1 MDSVPNGSANAGEVG
16 EITHYGV
23 GTRFEGLAR
32 RHLERSGLRFIAAN
46 VKYRGG
52 ELDLIMQDGGTW
64 VFVEVRYRRHA
75 RYGHALES
83 IDLRKRRRLLYAAS
97 RWLHGRSLSI
107 ETADCRFDVLA
118 ITGNQLQ
125 WLTNAF
131 DANGDA

>member
-1 MDSVPNGSANAGEVG
+1 MKSA
-16 EITHYGV
+16 
-23 GTRFEGLAR
+23 AR
-32 RHLERSGLRFIAAN
+32 RHLERAGLSFIAAN

-52 ELDLIMQDGGTW
+52 ELDLIMQDNSTW

-75 RYGHALES
+75 QYGSALES
-83 IDLRKRRRLLYAAS
+83 IDRRKRQRLMYAAS
-97 RWLHGRSLSI
+97 RWLHDRSQSL

-131 DANGDA
+131 DADDDV

>member
-1 MDSVPNGSANAGEVG
+1 
-16 EITHYGV
+16 
-23 GTRFEGLAR
+23 
-32 RHLERSGLRFIAAN
+32 
-46 VKYRGG
+46 
-52 ELDLIMQDGGTW
+52 MQDGGTW